1 MEVGGGGL
9 VTGWIPLYTDPTPSV
24 LTALR
29 STAKNPPLFGVTCM
43 RVLAKSTGNVTDW
56 VPVRQYEY
64 KAKGGNNI

>member
-1 MEVGGGGL
+1 MEVWGGL